1 MTTQVPNTMQ
11 TNVDSQQSFYK
22 RLADLL
28 DIFQNKSTRYGEER
42 RDLEK
47 LPATDTYYTDK
58 TLSKALEYYQM
69 HCFSE
74 IESVRKQIFDLI
86 QEYVE
91 KQAKGDELK

>member
-1 MTTQVPNTMQ
+1 MTTQSPNPTQ
-11 TNVDSQQSFYK
+11 TNGDSKQSFYN
-22 RLADLL
+22 RLKDLL
-28 DIFQNKSTRYGEER
+28 DMFQNKSTRYGEER
-42 RDLEK
+42 RDMQE
-47 LPATDTYYTDK
+47 LPVTNTYADK

-91 KQAKGDELK
+91 KETKGDGLK